1 MGSYSYEIRQE
12 VIEKFHSGSKRTEIS
27 KELGIG
33 YSTVL
38 GWIKR
43 YEHSGESG
51 LHPRY
56 NKCGSKSIVKDW
68 IKAKAIEMR
77 AEHKGW
83 GGEYIE
89 MKLKQL
95 YPKEYIPTGRQL
107 RRYFKSA
114 GLLEEQ
120 SRLPKVDK
128 GNNWVKKAFGRVQ
141 LDAKEQIQ
149 TLDGKWSSY
158 LTFTDEHTG
167 AVLEALVFPL

>member
-1 MGSYSYEIRQE
+1 MSSYSYEIRQE
-12 VIEKFHSGSKRTEIS
+12 VIEKFSSGYKRTEIS

-43 YEHSGESG
+43 YEQEGETG
-51 LHPRY
+51 LQTKY
-56 NKCGSKSIVKDW
+56 EKCGSKAVVKDW
-68 IKAKAIEMR
+68 IKAEAIKMR
-77 AEHKGW
+77 EEHEGW

-95 YPKEYIPTGRQL
+95 HPKEYVPSGRQL
-107 RRYFKSA
+107 RRYFKQA

-120 SRLPKVDK
+120 SRLPKGDK
-128 GNNWVKKAFGRVQ
+128 NNHWVNKAFTRVQ

-158 LTFTDEHTG
+158 LTFTDEYTG